1 MKFKYGAWY
10 LDPKSWNKRKDDEP
24 LENPKDIKD
33 KEMSEAK
40 KKSKELVSNRLDYMY
55 FVDDVEITGITL
67 WYRKVTIQSLNLLI
81 IIDFFSL
88 IKIVYSNFYSLLSR
102 LDFWYAKLGMFY
114 TSDLTV

>member
-24 LENPKDIKD
+24 LENPKDIID

-40 KKSKELVSNRLDYMY
+40 KKSKELVSNRLDY

-67 WYRKVTIQSLNLLI
+67 DTRRLL
-81 IIDFFSL
+81 
-88 IKIVYSNFYSLLSR
+88 YSL
-102 LDFWYAKLGMFY
+102 
-114 TSDLTV
+114 